1 MRYTVEHKGYDE
13 TLLSG
18 VVINTYEKTEGD
30 VPDDKTVFADATFG
44 GAENNCAPTA
54 ASGWELWQ
62 AGSMRTPGGN
72 FNYNGTRIFNDL
84 GLKGLHVGYY
94 CNGQWPNGFVQYGA
108 ANNDGAPT
116 LALPAGDLE
125 FTLYA
130 ANWKENN
137 SREIYVQVLN
147 DKREVK
153 TEQLFHTSANKHMDG
168 QRGKSY
174 EADKFTFA
182 WTCPADGNYIV
193 KFGSPA
199 GETFTGNI
207 SIIKPGSRAVKYYAL
222 IAAAVVTAKEAL
234 VEAED
239 PIYDGTTKNALAAAI
254 AKYEDPTKITMTTE
268 EEFKAA
274 IAELNGLEKS
284 MRIRIE
290 YIPRFHKAYAAAED
304 LYTSAIATKYE
315 KLDCFEILED
325 AVETYEGVNPSDLED
340 EVLVGSTT
348 TMENAS
354 TLFKNLR
361 DTGVPA
367 MTKQINGLA
376 DKLVELDETR
386 VDDEYVT
393 AAGESITDN
402 QAIAEQLK
410 LRLTK
415 AIYDQCAA
423 GDPFSHEEVV
433 DEESGAT
440 TTVADSIALTNYIQ
454 NGNFYVMVTTN
465 SRDMQPGDSIPG
477 WTIDKV
483 KGNVGY
489 EFSWVTWNGSELNPV
504 LDAPQ
509 LIAGWNSELDFSQML
524 TELPV
529 GKYRLVVGTQDRG
542 FEDNSDG
549 KKAAL
554 ETRQHWTV
562 YGQKESETGV
572 EGEIFSYIYT
582 QTGEA
587 EAVKTGFDISKQGQW
602 YGKTDCNSV
611 EFDVTD
617 DGEATGSAKVG
628 ARMIEFASTASIDNF
643 RLYMIGKA
651 KDYDYAAAAAKLA
664 ARIDGGLK
672 GDVNGDG
679 EVDGTDIQEVIN
691 LILVEGYSKAADVN
705 GDGEVD
711 GTDIQEIINIILLS

>member
-1 MRYTVEHKGYDE
+1 V
-13 TLLSG
+13 
-18 VVINTYEKTEGD
+18 
-30 VPDDKTVFADATFG
+30 
-44 GAENNCAPTA
+44 
-54 ASGWELWQ
+54 
-62 AGSMRTPGGN
+62 
-72 FNYNGTRIFNDL
+72 
-84 GLKGLHVGYY
+84 
-94 CNGQWPNGFVQYGA
+94 
-108 ANNDGAPT
+108 
-116 LALPAGDLE
+116 
-125 FTLYA
+125 
-130 ANWKENN
+130 
-137 SREIYVQVLN
+137 
-147 DKREVK
+147 
-153 TEQLFHTSANKHMDG
+153 TS
-168 QRGKSY
+168 
-174 EADKFTFA
+174 
-182 WTCPADGNYIV
+182 
-193 KFGSPA
+193 
-199 GETFTGNI
+199 
-207 SIIKPGSRAVKYYAL
+207 
-222 IAAAVVTAKEAL
+222 KEAL

-304 LYTSAIATKYE
+304 LYTSAIGTKYE

-325 AVETYEGVNPSDLED
+325 AVETYDGVNPSDLED

-393 AAGESITDN
+393 AAGESITDD

-423 GDPFSHEEVV
+423 GDPFSHEVVV

-454 NGNFYVMVTTN
+454 NGNFYVKVTTN
-465 SRDMQPGDSIPG
+465 SRDMQPGDAIPG

-489 EFSWVTWNGSELNPV
+489 EQSWVTWKGSELNPV

-529 GKYRLVVGTQDRG
+529 GRYRLVVSTQDRG
-542 FEDNSDG
+542 FDDNSDG

-554 ETRQHWTV
+554 ETLQHWTV
-562 YGQKESETGV
+562 YGQKGSETGV

-587 EAVKTGFDISKQGQW
+587 EAVKTGFDISKQGQY
-602 YGKTDCNSV
+602 YGMSDCNSV

-628 ARMIEFASTASIDNF
+628 ARMIEFASSAAIDNF

-651 KDYDYAAAAAKLA
+651 KDYDYAAAAAKVA
-664 ARIDGGLK
+664 ARIDGSGLK
-672 GDVNGDG
+672 GDANNDG
-679 EVDGTDIQEVIN
+679 RVSI
-691 LILVEGYSKAADVN
+691 ADVTTIAAYLLGDTPESFSPENADAN
-705 GDGEVD
+705 GAY
-711 GTDIQEIINIILLS
+711 NIARKGLWLVRQIKQTHPGDKIDFAITNKEWLQFAQDKPYLK